1 MRTRKQSPGIRVV
14 CFIALASP
22 ILAQTLLDNYPP
34 DVLEK
39 FGAERYGRGQPD
51 QALEYYAKAIEKEP
65 ARISSLLAA
74 AKILESGFQTQ
85 TAVALF
91 RRVLA
96 IEPNSRDAL
105 AGISRSAQSPD
116 DRLSAARKLVSIAK
130 GGEARLALERVRILE
145 ALGGRPAFAAADPGR
160 SYRFALVTVQLRS
173 PPQPPFHAL
182 SIVAPNGERL
192 TFLISTA
199 TEGICI
205 NRRAARAFGA
215 RFLFN
220 TYYPWVLNGQFASG
234 KQELI
239 ESLPIGDLVL
249 RNCPVFVRDWR
260 AAYGTTDGVI
270 SVGALHDFLV
280 EIDYPAGEL
289 RLTPA
294 LDAPEPAPS
303 KYFVAMRR
311 FGPFLMAPV
320 HIDLELTPYFVVNTI
335 ASHVIFQ
342 NGMQPDGVRSLT
354 DALTRTANG
363 WACTDFQHSI
373 FDVALIVGMS
383 RWAGQATSCKMGDL
397 NRTVGFKVTG
407 VLGYSMLRWFT
418 LVIDYQRGMMGFIPT
433 KAAQDK
439 NTILQVR

>member
-1 MRTRKQSPGIRVV
+1 MRNPGIRVV
-14 CFIALASP
+14 CLMALVSP

-39 FGAERYGRGQPD
+39 FGAEHYGRGQPD

-65 ARISSLLAA
+65 TRISSLLAA

-85 TAVALF
+85 IAVALF

-105 AGISRSAQSPD
+105 AGISHSAQSPD
-116 DRLSAARKLVSIAK
+116 ERVSAARKLVSIAK
-130 GGEARLALERVRILE
+130 GGESRLALERVRMLE
-145 ALGGRPAFAAADPGR
+145 ALGGRPAFETADTGR
-160 SYRFALVTVQLRS
+160 SYRYALVTFQLQGRS
-173 PPQPPFHAL
+173 QPQPPAHAL

-199 TEGICI
+199 TEGICM
-205 NRRAARAFGA
+205 NRRAAKAFGA

-220 TYYPWVLNGQFASG
+220 TYYPWLLTGAFASG

-239 ESLPIGDLVL
+239 ETLPIGDLVL

-260 AAYGTTDGVI
+260 FAYGTTDGVI
-270 SVGALHDFLV
+270 GVEALHDFRV
-280 EIDYPAGEL
+280 EIDYPASEL

-311 FGPFLMAPV
+311 FGPFLMVPV
-320 HIDLELTPYFVVNTI
+320 HIDLELTPYFAVNTI

-342 NGMQPDGVRSLT
+342 SGMLPDGVHSLT
-354 DALTRTANG
+354 DRGTLTANG
-363 WACTDFQHSI
+363 WACTDWQHSI

-407 VLGYSMLRWFT
+407 VLGYSMLRWFS

-433 KAAQDK
+433 KAAQEK